1 MRTSIPEARIA
12 MHLGTRGI
20 EKIEARFGPENQ
32 VIASHILSLNLVSSA
47 PRAPS
52 SHKMAGTLVRGCE
65 ASSTLGSDVLSLH
78 PARVEPWNSLC
89 VAASYRLTP

>member
-32 VIASHILSLNLVSSA
+32 VIASHILSLNLVSPA
-47 PRAPS
+47 PCKRMRSLFNPRIRCAKPPPCESRA
-52 SHKMAGTLVRGCE
+52 ME
-65 ASSTLGSDVLSLH
+65 Q
-78 PARVEPWNSLC
+78 SLC
-89 VAASYRLTP
+89 GGFLPIDALTPPAPHQGS